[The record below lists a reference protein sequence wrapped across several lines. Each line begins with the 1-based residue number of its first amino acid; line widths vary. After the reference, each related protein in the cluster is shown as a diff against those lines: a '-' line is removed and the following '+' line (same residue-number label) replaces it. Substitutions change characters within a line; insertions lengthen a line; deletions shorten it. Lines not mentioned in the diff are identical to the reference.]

1 MKKLRIIFL
10 LVLIP
15 LHNTFPH
22 LAPVLESD
30 KELFQIYDQIG
41 QRWEVVKNAVHTF
54 SPYENKS
61 EVIIIEEYKHL
72 DTFRKKLWHVNP
84 KISEVINN
92 PNYKTAPH
100 LFEIKTFTQFPYL
113 FAFDYNCIDHTYNA
127 SNLFVDG
134 YHFIA
139 LEEPMLET
147 LDAFFTLL
155 INQSVRVLVRLKP
168 EGEYASRGSISY
180 WEDRLVQGSGY
191 ELIFLSYAHSIPYCY
206 TNKWV
211 DNEPIEVPILYDL
224 VQKVR
229 KAYADRGEDGPIA
242 CHCSA
247 GVGRTGTFIAAYV
260 LANLLDLL
268 DPSQISI
275 EEIILKLSVQR
286 PHMVS
291 TAEQYLT
298 LYEFVDYYLEQKK
311 NSISNEADKHYNL

>member
-1 MKKLRIIFL
+1 MLFEKNYGTLILRFLKLLITPITKRPLIF
-10 LVLIP
+10 
-15 LHNTFPH
+15 
-22 LAPVLESD
+22 
-30 KELFQIYDQIG
+30 
-41 QRWEVVKNAVHTF
+41 
-54 SPYENKS
+54 
-61 EVIIIEEYKHL
+61 
-72 DTFRKKLWHVNP
+72 
-84 KISEVINN
+84 
-92 PNYKTAPH
+92 
-100 LFEIKTFTQFPYL
+100 FEIKTFTQFPYL

-155 INQSVRVLVRLKP
+155 INQSVKVLVRLKP

-180 WEDRLVQGSGY
+180 WKNLLVQSSGY
-191 ELIFLSYAHSIPYCY
+191 ELIFLSYTHSIPYCY
-206 TNKWV
+206 TNQWM
-211 DNEPIEVPILYDL
+211 DNQPIELPILYDL
-224 VQKVR
+224 VQQVR
-229 KAYADRGEDGPIA
+229 KAYADQGEDGPIA

-260 LANLLDLL
+260 LANLLDSL

-311 NSISNEADKHYNL
+311 NSISNETDQYYNL